1 MKSRSEPVRRYQ
13 DGPDRSGLERARI
26 RIRPPEDRGC
36 RLTRPGVLMVTG
48 AYYPEVSGG
57 GLQCRELVRVLQD
70 RVKFTV
76 LTTSVDP
83 LLPKVGE
90 VDGVPVY
97 RVVVDVSRFGSKLL
111 ATLYLA
117 STFIRLCG
125 RFEIVHLHGF
135 SQKSILLVWLARL
148 LRKKLALKLTSVG
161 HDDPLS
167 IRARGRMTFW
177 CYSRADLFFGVSPR
191 IQKLY
196 HSSHL
201 PLEKF
206 KLIPNGVDLDR
217 FRPIED
223 GERQALRRELGLPE
237 QLILILF
244 VGFFSH
250 EKCPDLLFKAW
261 TSARGKGLPATGLVF
276 VGATRSRYYEVN
288 PELAQKIRK
297 EAQDLGAEKDVV
309 FVESTHEIEKY
320 YRASDLFVLPSSRE
334 GLSNALLEAMATG
347 LPCVASRLQ
356 GITDVVI
363 EHGVNGLLVPPG
375 DATALQGALQVL
387 LQDPIWAWELGRKA
401 RGTVENRYSIKQ
413 TAASYLE
420 AYQGV
425 AA

>member
-1 MKSRSEPVRRYQ
+1 MTQP
-13 DGPDRSGLERARI
+13 RI
-26 RIRPPEDRGC
+26 
-36 RLTRPGVLMVTG
+36 LMVTG
-48 AYYPEVSGG
+48 AYYPEVSGA
-57 GLQCRELVRVLQD
+57 GLQCRELVHTLRGYAI
-70 RVKFTV
+70 FTV
-76 LTTSVDP
+76 LTTSSDP
-83 LLPKVGE
+83 SLPAVE
-90 VDGVPVY
+90 HMDGVPVY
-97 RVVVDVSRFGSKLL
+97 RVLVDVSRFGSKLL

-191 IQKLY
+191 LHKLY

-261 TSARGKGLPATGLVF
+261 TSVRGKGLPATGLVF
-276 VGATRSRYYEVN
+276 VGATRSRYYEVDPN
-288 PELAQKIRK
+288 LARKIRAS
-297 EAQDLGAEKDVV
+297 AQNLGLEKQVF
-309 FVESTHEIEKY
+309 FVEVTHEIEKY
-320 YRASDLFVLPSSRE
+320 YRAADLFVLPSSRE
-334 GLSNALLEAMATG
+334 GLPNALLEGMATG
-347 LPCVASRLQ
+347 LPCIASKLQ
-356 GITDVVI
+356 GVTDSVI
-363 EHGVNGLLVPPG
+363 DHGENGLMVPAR
-375 DATALQGALQVL
+375 DVEALEGAIRSL
-387 LQDPIWAWELGRKA
+387 LQDSIRAKALGRKA
-401 RGTVENRYSIKQ
+401 RRTVEERYSIRQ
-413 TAASYLE
+413 TAAHYLE
-420 AYQGV
+420 AYQHLS
-425 AA
+425 AHSESRR

>member
-1 MKSRSEPVRRYQ
+1 MTQP
-13 DGPDRSGLERARI
+13 RI
-26 RIRPPEDRGC
+26 
-36 RLTRPGVLMVTG
+36 LMVSG
-48 AYYPEVSGG
+48 AYYPEVSGA
-57 GLQCRELVRVLQD
+57 GLQCRELVHTLRGYAI
-70 RVKFTV
+70 FTV
-76 LTTSVDP
+76 LTTSSDP
-83 LLPKVGE
+83 SLPAVE
-90 VDGVPVY
+90 HMDGVPVY
-97 RVVVDVSRFGSKLL
+97 RVLVDVSRFGSKLL

-125 RFEIVHLHGF
+125 RFDIVHLHGF

-250 EKCPDLLFKAW
+250 EKCPDLLFQAW
-261 TSARGKGLPATGLVF
+261 TRIWRDGFPATGLVF
-276 VGATRSRYYEVN
+276 VGATRSRYYEVD
-288 PELAQKIRK
+288 PGLAKKIRT
-297 EAQDLGAEKDVV
+297 ESQHIGVERRII
-309 FVESTHEIEKY
+309 FVEVTQKIEKY
-320 YRASDLFVLPSSRE
+320 YRAADLFVLPSSRE
-334 GLSNALLEAMATG
+334 GLPNALLEAMASG
-347 LPCVASRLQ
+347 LPCVATRLL
-356 GITDVVI
+356 GVTDVVI
-363 EHGVNGLLVPPG
+363 EHGVNGLLVPPR
-375 DATALQGALQVL
+375 DVAALKDALQLL
-387 LQDPIWAWELGRKA
+387 LQNPTCAQELGRGA
-401 RGTVENRYSIKQ
+401 RETVEERYSIRQ
-413 TAASYLE
+413 TAAHYLR
-420 AYQGV
+420 AYQRLVGSPGQEGETEV
-425 AA
+425 A

>member
-1 MKSRSEPVRRYQ
+1 
-13 DGPDRSGLERARI
+13 
-26 RIRPPEDRGC
+26 
-36 RLTRPGVLMVTG
+36 MVTG
-48 AYYPEVSGG
+48 AYYPEVSGA
-57 GLQCRELVRVLQD
+57 GLQCRELVRIL
-70 RVKFTV
+70 REKFIFTI
-76 LTTSVDP
+76 LTTSTDA
-83 LLPKVGE
+83 LLPTVEAVNGARI
-90 VDGVPVY
+90 Y
-97 RVVVDVSRFGSKLL
+97 RVVVDVSRLGSKIKAALCL
-111 ATLYLA
+111 IV
-117 STFIRLCG
+117 TFVRLSWQ
-125 RFEIVHLHGF
+125 FDIVHLHGF
-135 SQKSILLVWLARL
+135 SQKSLLLVLLARL
-148 LRKKLALKLTSVG
+148 FKKKLVLKLTSVG

-167 IRARGRMTFW
+167 IRARGRMAFW

-191 IQKLY
+191 MQKLY

-237 QLILILF
+237 QLSLILF

-375 DATALQGALQVL
+375 DANALQGALQVL

-401 RGTVENRYSIKQ
+401 RGMVENRYSIKQ